1 MNYINLLLLLSI
13 VCMAFSNNTEHFNES
28 ALFLVRLK
36 YRDSYQ
42 VYNLYDS
49 SYKYKQYCNFIND
62 LIIILNDKNNKFDM
76 INYKEFTEKI
86 KHYVFLNKLLITQN
100 NSNTLCEKENYY
112 KIRYIIPTIDNV
124 FVLDGF
130 YIFLFVLLLKY
141 RFHLTDN
148 EINKTLDNNSLNVN
162 INDTTGNIFIK
173 MRDVIFTKEIC
184 SPEKIAGISSDN
196 IIENDL
202 EKRIERRNV
211 FQNVPKVIELKLI
224 NNKFKLFNIEDEFY
238 KINKSVLEK
247 KRLNDYI
254 NTRDFKRRLI
264 INTVNTTNNIYMD
277 KTLNNILT
285 ISELEN
291 EIINGKTNLKTRFN
305 NNLDCN
311 ELIYKNTQFNSS
323 KIFTEK
329 LFKCGNGRIL
339 IHFKS
344 KPDELDNTV
353 DINKLHY
360 ELCPSNINGLVVGQ
374 MDYFN
379 ENCSI
384 GDIEPKYIFS
394 NEISST
400 KLPFSYWLFGNK

>member
-1 MNYINLLLLLSI
+1 MNYIYFFLLLSI
-13 VCMAFSNNTEHFNES
+13 VCMAFSHNKES
-28 ALFLVRLK
+28 FSESSSFLVRLK
-36 YRDSYQ
+36 YQSNYQ
-42 VYNLYDS
+42 MYDLYDV
-49 SYKYKQYCNFIND
+49 SYKYKQYCDFITA
-62 LIIILNDKNNKFDM
+62 LISILNDKNNKFDM
-76 INYKEFTEKI
+76 INYKEFIEKI
-86 KHYVFLNKLLITQN
+86 KHYVFLNNLITLN
-100 NSNTLCEKENYY
+100 NANISCERENHY
-112 KIRYIIPTIDNV
+112 KIKYVIPTIDNV

-130 YIFLFVLLLKY
+130 YIFLFVILLKY
-141 RFHLTDN
+141 RFNLTDD
-148 EINKTLDNNSLNVN
+148 EINKILNDNSLNVN
-162 INDTTGNIFIK
+162 INNTTGNIFIK
-173 MRDVIFTKEIC
+173 MRDIIFTKEIC
-184 SPEKIAGISSDN
+184 SPEKIAGISSEN

-224 NNKFKLFNIEDEFY
+224 NNKFKLFNIENEFY
-238 KINKSVLEK
+238 KNNKSKSEK

-254 NTRDFKRRLI
+254 NTNNFKRRII
-264 INTVNTTNNIYMD
+264 INTVNSINDIYMD

-291 EIINGKTNLKTRFN
+291 ELINAKDNLKTRFN

-384 GDIEPKYIFS
+384 GDIEPEYIFS
-394 NEISST
+394 NDISST